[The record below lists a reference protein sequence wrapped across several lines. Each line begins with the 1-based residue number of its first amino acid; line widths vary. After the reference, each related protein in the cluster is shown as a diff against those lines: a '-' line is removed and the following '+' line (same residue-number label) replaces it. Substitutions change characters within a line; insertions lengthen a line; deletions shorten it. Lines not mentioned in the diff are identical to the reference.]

1 VLILAVFVAFM
12 NGGTIYKKPWSAT
25 DDVAAW
31 LDTVGADIEADRWE
45 KAGADADRLED
56 IGRTER
62 GPRALEQ
69 PRELANPLDVAGYFQ
84 SMPGSSL
91 HAMVC
96 GEECGPAPES
106 L

>member
-31 LDTVGADIEADRWE
+31 LDTVGADIEVDRWE

-62 GPRALEQ
+62 GPRAPPPSAGMAGSLKSS
-69 PRELANPLDVAGYFQ
+69 PPWVGLGYSGLFPSLD
-84 SMPGSSL
+84 
-91 HAMVC
+91 
-96 GEECGPAPES
+96 
-106 L
+106 